1 MEQAPAGTPP
11 ETAQPVVEQQ
21 ARPAGAERAVAAPP
35 QATTPLAQPFALPI
49 PPIQSALPPQTGV
62 TGTTQPT
69 AVPLADD
76 GDLIEK
82 EWVDKAKQ
90 IVEHTRDDPYK
101 QSEELTV
108 VKADYMKQRYNK
120 AIKLNK

>member
-1 MEQAPAGTPP
+1 MEQAGAGTPP

-21 ARPAGAERAVAAPP
+21 GRPAGAERSPTAPP
-35 QATTPLAQPFALPI
+35 QATTPLAQPFALPV
-49 PPIQSALPPQTGV
+49 PPIQPMMTPQTGV
-62 TGTTQPT
+62 TDTTQPGG
-69 AVPLADD
+69 VPLADD